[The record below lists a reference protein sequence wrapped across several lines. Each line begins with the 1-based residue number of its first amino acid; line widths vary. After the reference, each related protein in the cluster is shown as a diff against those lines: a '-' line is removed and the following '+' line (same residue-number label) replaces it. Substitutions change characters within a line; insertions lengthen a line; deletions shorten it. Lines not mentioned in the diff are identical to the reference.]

1 MIGNS
6 VSKLR
11 VALFALACVA
21 WQQPASAETIP
32 VTPDFW
38 PVELSW
44 TGQFAQTTYK
54 GVWTVFLDKSG
65 VLVVCGAG
73 QLLDASRASATQ
85 KWIESVYV
93 KVGSR
98 KILKGIE
105 FFTKVKTTEALSKA
119 KATCQSTGVKP
130 QKDETSVEMGW
141 PPGQARF

>member
-11 VALFALACVA
+11 VALCALACVA
-21 WQQPASAETIP
+21 WQQPATAETIP

-54 GVWTVFLDKSG
+54 GVWTAFLDQSG

-85 KWIESVYV
+85 KWIDSVYV
-93 KVGSR
+93 KLGNR
-98 KILKGIE
+98 KILKGID
-105 FFTKVKTTEALSKA
+105 FFTKVKTTEQLGQA

-130 QKDETSVEMGW
+130 QKGETSVVMGA
-141 PPGQARF
+141 PPAQARF